1 MLRSSSYA
9 ARPAIRV
16 IGGGGG
22 RPLGRSRL
30 FELLSLPPT
39 TATAT
44 ATRTAAAAAAA
55 AASGGRRPPPPIPPA
70 LDRTAAAQ
78 ADIDDP
84 ERGGGRGGGGG
95 GGGSGEQHRQKR
107 ERARRSILAHALL
120 RVHDMG
126 WTDDAVASGT
136 LDAGF
141 PPSYVGLAASSSSS
155 GNANL
160 VDFFMCECNAS
171 LGEKLAAEDDRGR
184 RRRRR
189 GSAELDVDEMSHRIN
204 AALRARL
211 SMVLP
216 YVASRKWHEG
226 MAIGALPQ
234 NALGTLGRLNDM
246 AGIVLD
252 HALGDRDSE
261 EGAGDGGGEGGRRG
275 GTGA

>member
-1 MLRSSSYA
+1 MTSPSGVLISPPTTTMLRSSSYA

-95 GGGSGEQHRQKR
+95 GGEAEYNIVKSGSARGGRYSPTPSFAFTTWAGPTTPSRRGRSTRDSPPRTSDSPRRRLPRGTRTWWISSCASATPPWGKSWRRRTIGDED
-107 ERARRSILAHALL
+107 EDDEDRRS
-120 RVHDMG
+120 
-126 WTDDAVASGT
+126 WT
-136 LDAGF
+136 
-141 PPSYVGLAASSSSS
+141 
-155 GNANL
+155 
-160 VDFFMCECNAS
+160 
-171 LGEKLAAEDDRGR
+171 
-184 RRRRR
+184 
-189 GSAELDVDEMSHRIN
+189 
-204 AALRARL
+204 
-211 SMVLP
+211 
-216 YVASRKWHEG
+216 
-226 MAIGALPQ
+226 
-234 NALGTLGRLNDM
+234 
-246 AGIVLD
+246 
-252 HALGDRDSE
+252 
-261 EGAGDGGGEGGRRG
+261 
-275 GTGA
+275 